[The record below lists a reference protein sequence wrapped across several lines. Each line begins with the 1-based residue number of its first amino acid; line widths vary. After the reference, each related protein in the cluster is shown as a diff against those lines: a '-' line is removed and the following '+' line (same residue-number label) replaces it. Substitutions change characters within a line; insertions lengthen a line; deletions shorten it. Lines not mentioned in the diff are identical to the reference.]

1 MLIDL
6 LTKKDRLK
14 IQQCNEA
21 FEQHQQLRHAYLWLA
36 GQRTKQF
43 LGSAPGLTLSFSAG
57 MLMQFRHSIVVKT
70 MRGVGAIKWLR
81 LLT

>member
-6 LTKKDRLK
+6 LIKKDKRKL
-14 IQQCNEA
+14 QQCA
-21 FEQHQQLRHAYLWLA
+21 ARFQKRQKLRHAYLWLA

-57 MLMQFRHSIVVKT
+57 MLMQFRRNAMVKT
-70 MRGVGAIKWLR
+70 MRGIGAVQWLR
-81 LLT
+81 RLL